1 MMRRKLPGISIATML
16 SDLVAIIISL
26 VLAYYIRFHL
36 GIIPVTKGYSPGDY
50 LRLLPFVTLLWLLT
64 MNLLGLHRAGEV
76 IFSVDVVKKIIK
88 SSLIVVTIVV
98 SANFFLREASYSRL
112 LFLITPIV
120 AILILSFSRL
130 ILSQII
136 TQFVWKKGHGILRL
150 FIVGTGQ
157 MAKTVFKRFA
167 RHPLQFNIVGFLTA
181 NPEKIGSHIQ
191 GVPVL
196 GEYHQVAQLAKKH
209 NVDCVIVADTNL
221 SNDELMKLLVEC
233 SKQLVDVRIVPDVME
248 IMIRDASV
256 VEVDGIPLLGFKE
269 TPLQGWNLLIKRLFD
284 IFVSLPLIIV
294 LSPVFLF
301 IAILIKL
308 DSKGPV
314 FYIQERM
321 GLDGRVFKMIKFRSM
336 FEDAEKETGPVFA
349 TPNDPRCTR
358 VGRILR
364 RLSLDELPQ
373 LFNVLVGEM
382 SLVGPR
388 PERPHFVEQF
398 REMLPDYMLRHKV
411 KAGLTGWA
419 QVNGLRGNTPIQERI
434 KYDLYYIENWSLWL
448 DIKIILFTLFTHK
461 NAY

>member
-1 MMRRKLPGISIATML
+1 MMTRKLPGISVATVF
-16 SDLVAIIISL
+16 SDFTAIIISL
-26 VLAYYIRFHL
+26 VVAYYIRFHL

-64 MNLLGLHRAGEV
+64 MNLVGLHRAGEV
-76 IFSVDVVKKIIK
+76 IFDIEVVKKIIK

-112 LFLITPIV
+112 LFVITPVI
-120 AILILSFSRL
+120 AIFILSLSRL
-130 ILSQII
+130 ILSYII
-136 TQFVWKKGHGILRL
+136 AQFVWKKGRGVMRL

-157 MAKTVFKRFA
+157 MAETVCKRLA
-167 RHPLQFNIVGFLTA
+167 QRPLRFNIVGLLATDS
-181 NPEKIGSHIQ
+181 EQTGKHVQ
-191 GVPVL
+191 GLPVL
-196 GEYHQVAQLAKKH
+196 GEYHQAPSLAKKH
-209 NVDCVIVADTNL
+209 NVDCIIVAEPNL
-221 SNDELMKLLVEC
+221 SNAQLMKLLVEC
-233 SKQLVDVRIVPDVME
+233 SKQLVDVRIVPGIME
-248 IMIRDASV
+248 IMLREASV
-256 VEVDGIPLLGFKE
+256 VEVEGIPLLGLRE
-269 TPLQGWNLLIKRLFD
+269 TPLQGWNMLFKRLFD
-284 IFVSLPLIIV
+284 IFISLPLIII

-308 DSKGPV
+308 DSSGPV
-314 FYIQERM
+314 FYTQERM

-336 FEDAEKETGPVFA
+336 FVDAEKHTGPVFA

-358 VGRILR
+358 VGRLLR
-364 RLSLDELPQ
+364 RVSLDELPQ
-373 LFNVLVGEM
+373 LFNVLLGEM

-388 PERPHFVEQF
+388 PERPHFVKQF

-434 KYDLYYIENWSLWL
+434 KHDLYYIENWSLWL
-448 DIKIILFTLFTHK
+448 DIKIILLTLFTRK